1 MATNMKTKNNETTIN
16 YDELLPLQEVADR
29 CNIGMRLLR
38 EAIGRREIR
47 VVKFTGR
54 IWRIRESDR
63 LAWVE
68 RKSKGALK

>member
-1 MATNMKTKNNETTIN
+1 MATNMKTKNNETTID

-47 VVKFTGR
+47 VVKFTGK